1 MIICYNVPEMW
12 CVLDVAIF
20 HFGQFFALF
29 PSNSPKNE
37 NFKKKNEKNNWRYHH
52 LSQVHQKSWSYAI
65 LFLRYGAWQ
74 MQMLFFILGYFLPFY
89 PPNSTKNEYFK
100 KMKKIPGDIIIS
112 HNCTKNHDH
121 MLCCSWD
128 MACGKCKYCF

>member
-1 MIICYNVPEMW
+1 MFLRCGVCWMLLFFI
-12 CVLDVAIF
+12 LD
-20 HFGQFFALF
+20 
-29 PSNSPKNE
+29 
-37 NFKKKNEKNNWRYHH
+37 NFLPFSLLTAQKIKISKKKKNEKNKCRYHH

-74 MQMLFFILGYFLPFY
+74 MQLLFFILGYFLPFY

-100 KMKKIPGDIIIS
+100 KMKKIPGDIIIP